1 MKKPSMHQSAS
12 ALIFQRAR
20 VLRYKETPAEK
31 ELWKHLKGKKLDGF
45 KFRRQHP
52 IDRYILDFYCHE
64 KKLVV
69 ELDGGYHEDELQKQ
83 HDENR
88 TVHLQSVG
96 LKVIRFQNK
105 EVFQDLESILWRIR
119 NELIDFGY

>member
-1 MKKPSMHQSAS
+1 MKKPSMHKNAS

-20 VLRYKETPAEK
+20 ALRDKETPAEK

-52 IDRYILDFYCHE
+52 ISRYILDFYCHE

-69 ELDGGYHEDELQKQ
+69 ELDGRYHDDELQKR

-88 TVHLQSVG
+88 TLELQSVG
-96 LKVIRFQNK
+96 LKVIRFQN
-105 EVFQDLESILWRIR
+105 EEIFQDLETVLWKIR
-119 NELIDFGY
+119 NELIDFG

>member
-1 MKKPSMHQSAS
+1 MKKSSMHQSAS

-20 VLRYKETPAEK
+20 ALRDKETPAEK
-31 ELWKHLKGKKLDGF
+31 ELWKYLKGKKLDGF

-52 IDRYILDFYCHE
+52 IGRYILDFYCHE

-83 HDENR
+83 YDENR
-88 TVHLQSVG
+88 TLDLQSAG
-96 LKVIRFQNK
+96 LKVIRFQN
-105 EVFQDLESILWRIR
+105 EEMFQDLETVLWKIR
-119 NELIDFGY
+119 NELIDFD